1 MSRRLH
7 SIKEHAMSWKQYLF
21 LIALLVLWGCSTLDF
36 EKDKREEGFRVLRD
50 NVWPIRRHIARNLIV
65 TDPNDM
71 DIILTT
77 EPQTYFYIA
86 GDCQWYWPL
95 PNNRGLLA
103 RGYEYNGILDP
114 NDVTYQIMDQ
124 K

>member
-1 MSRRLH
+1 MFRLKVIDSYKSH
-7 SIKEHAMSWKQYLF
+7 MAFRQKYL
-21 LIALLVLWGCSTLDF
+21 AVLLAVLCGCTCSDF
-36 EKDKREEGFRVLRD
+36 ENEKREEGYRVLRD

-103 RGYEYNGILDP
+103 RGYEYNGILDR
-114 NDVTYQIMDQ
+114 MM
-124 K
+124 